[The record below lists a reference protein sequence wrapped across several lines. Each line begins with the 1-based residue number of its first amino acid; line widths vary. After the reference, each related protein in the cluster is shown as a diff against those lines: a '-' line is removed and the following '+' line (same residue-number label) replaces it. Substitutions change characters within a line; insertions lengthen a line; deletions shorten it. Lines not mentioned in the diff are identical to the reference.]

1 MWDKF
6 VFYVITS
13 KHIID
18 TFLINLLLM
27 TDFVEHVFN
36 KLQIISS

>member
-6 VFYVITS
+6 IFCVITS

-18 TFLINLLLM
+18 MFLINLLLI
-27 TDFVEHVFN
+27 TEDLVEH
-36 KLQIISS
+36 LCI